1 MSDTLIG
8 VGSTEPAK
16 SGGGGFAAAGAG
28 TGVAA
33 LNYVGGEW
41 LESAAG
47 ETYEKR
53 NPWRPSRVVGV
64 YPASEAA
71 DAAAAVDAARDAFPA
86 WAALPAPQRA
96 AFFERA
102 ANALEARA
110 EDVAQDMTA
119 EMGKP
124 LRESR
129 LETLRAATILRY
141 SASEA
146 WRPIGAMYEPSV
158 PLERLYTL
166 RRPLGVVGLI
176 TPWNFPIAIPVWKLA
191 PALIYGNTVVLKL
204 AYDAPRTGLHVAEAF
219 AEAGLPPGI
228 LNVLTGSGAKVGAEL
243 VRNEGVRAISFTGSV
258 PVGKAVREEATARD
272 CRVQLELG
280 GHNPLVVLADAELE
294 RAVEAA
300 YAGAFWSAGQK
311 CTATRRIF
319 VQEELYDEFRERLLA
334 RIASGNVGDP
344 ADPEVE
350 VGPIVNESALED
362 ILAAIRRAK
371 EQGTLLAGGERAD
384 EEGYLIAPTLFEGLP
399 DDAELSCEEV
409 FGPVTSLYR
418 FSTLDE
424 ALARANRVRFGLSAS
439 LFTRDL
445 HAVQRFTSEIGAGII
460 RVNSQ
465 TAGADVHVPFGG
477 VKGSGWGPHEQGR
490 AAIEFYTE
498 VVTVYQDAP
507 LA

>member
-1 MSDTLIG
+1 MSETL
-8 VGSTEPAK
+8 VESP
-16 SGGGGFAAAGAG
+16 
-28 TGVAA
+28 A

-41 LESAAG
+41 RGSASG

-53 NPWRPSRVVGV
+53 DPWRPSRVVGV
-64 YPASEAA
+64 FAASDAEDARTAIEAA
-71 DAAAAVDAARDAFPA
+71 REAFPA
-86 WAALPAPQRA
+86 WSSLPGVQRA

-102 ANALEARA
+102 ARVLEERA
-110 EDVAQDMTA
+110 ERIAQDMTG

-129 LETLRAATILRY
+129 LEALRAAAILRF
-141 SASEA
+141 AAGEA
-146 WRPIGAMYEPSV
+146 WRPVGEMYEPSV
-158 PLERLYTL
+158 ARQRLYTL
-166 RRPLGVVGLI
+166 RRPVGVVGLI

-204 AYDAPRTGLHVAEAF
+204 GYEAPRTGLHVAEAF
-219 AEAGLPPGI
+219 ADAGLPAGV
-228 LNVLTGSGAKVGAEL
+228 LNVLTGSGSTAGAEL
-243 VRNEGVRAISFTGSV
+243 VSNPGVRAISFTGSV
-258 PVGKAVREEATARD
+258 PVGTSVRDEATARD

-280 GHNPLVVLADAELE
+280 GHNPVIVAADAEVD
-294 RAVEAA
+294 RAVEGA

-319 VQEELYDEFRERLLA
+319 VEDGIYDDFRKRVLA
-334 RIASGNVGDP
+334 RVASGKVGDP

-350 VGPIVNESALED
+350 VGPVVNESAMSD
-362 ILAAIRRAK
+362 ILAAVERAK
-371 EQGTLLAGGERAD
+371 SEGTLLAGGERVD
-384 EEGYLIAPTLFEGLP
+384 GEGYLIAPTVFEGLA

-418 FSTLDE
+418 YSTLDE
-424 ALARANRVRFGLSAS
+424 ALERANAVRFGLSAS
-439 LFTRDL
+439 IFTRDL
-445 HAVQRFTSEIGAGII
+445 GTVQRFTEEIGAGIVH
-460 RVNSQ
+460 VNSQ

-477 VKGSGWGPHEQGR
+477 IKGSGWGPHEQGR

-498 VVTVYQDAP
+498 TVTVYQDAP